1 MTSATGLVY
10 GFAAWYESEITVKGE
25 FTVNE
30 LTAGYEL
37 DDDTFSYDARPN
49 KAAESCAIRLYDD
62 DSYPLSMTWHE
73 DLELSQTC
81 MSGAVGCL
89 GEDAFT
95 LQDSVDED
103 ESDCA
108 FSLIFQKAPATVE
121 DVMTSVSTKS
131 LSRMLHLFGNKSVD

>member
-1 MTSATGLVY
+1 M
-10 GFAAWYESEITVKGE
+10 
-25 FTVNE
+25 
-30 LTAGYEL
+30 
-37 DDDTFSYDARPN
+37 
-49 KAAESCAIRLYDD
+49 
-62 DSYPLSMTWHE
+62 
-73 DLELSQTC
+73 ELSQTC

-121 DVMTSVSTKS
+121 DVMTSGSTKS
-131 LSRMLHLFGNKSVD
+131 LSRMLHLFGNKSVDVTSVLICAVLVAVVLLLKMKFLWCPSSTKKLSSDEVTPLMK